1 MANFLMSKKF
11 SKKYFWKY
19 LNLLELLLS
28 QNGRVTDAVVILS
41 NDGDK
46 VIQKAST
53 RVQSNLKIGL
63 SISEA
68 LAETFI
74 IPNEKIISIFKA
86 GEESAALEK
95 ALHALTQDHKKTEE
109 RNRRLIDLLIY
120 PSIVF
125 LFSVLAIKIPNQKKL
140 FMHLVV
146 LFGVAI
152 FLGGLDVLRS
162 LDNLFDNY
170 WADLSKLMLLVT
182 GFCFTV
188 INVKSF
194 IFIRKNKN

>member
-1 MANFLMSKKF
+1 MNEEFKWCGLTVERLSVYYGVFLI
-11 SKKYFWKY
+11 FW
-19 LNLLELLLS
+19 
-28 QNGRVTDAVVILS
+28 GFVISFISGSDSFTSYIPSVL
-41 NDGDK
+41 
-46 VIQKAST
+46 
-53 RVQSNLKIGL
+53 GL
-63 SISEA
+63 
-68 LAETFI
+68 
-74 IPNEKIISIFKA
+74 
-86 GEESAALEK
+86 
-95 ALHALTQDHKKTEE
+95 
-109 RNRRLIDLLIY
+109 
-120 PSIVF
+120 IVF

-146 LFGVAI
+146 LFGVII

>member
-1 MANFLMSKKF
+1 MNEEFKWCGLTVEKLSVYYGVFLISWGF
-11 SKKYFWKY
+11 
-19 LNLLELLLS
+19 
-28 QNGRVTDAVVILS
+28 VISFISGSDSFTSYIPSVL
-41 NDGDK
+41 
-46 VIQKAST
+46 
-53 RVQSNLKIGL
+53 GL
-63 SISEA
+63 
-68 LAETFI
+68 
-74 IPNEKIISIFKA
+74 
-86 GEESAALEK
+86 
-95 ALHALTQDHKKTEE
+95 
-109 RNRRLIDLLIY
+109 
-120 PSIVF
+120 IVF
-125 LFSVLAIKIPNQKKL
+125 LFSVFAIKIPNQQKL

-146 LFGVAI
+146 LFGVII

>member
-1 MANFLMSKKF
+1 MNEEFKWCGLTVERLSVYYGVFLI
-11 SKKYFWKY
+11 FW
-19 LNLLELLLS
+19 
-28 QNGRVTDAVVILS
+28 GFVISFISGSDSFTSYIPSVL
-41 NDGDK
+41 
-46 VIQKAST
+46 
-53 RVQSNLKIGL
+53 GL
-63 SISEA
+63 
-68 LAETFI
+68 
-74 IPNEKIISIFKA
+74 
-86 GEESAALEK
+86 
-95 ALHALTQDHKKTEE
+95 
-109 RNRRLIDLLIY
+109 
-120 PSIVF
+120 IVF

-146 LFGVAI
+146 LFGVVI